1 MMQELYDTTAPK
13 KPTNLSINS
22 DLLRAAKELNINISA
37 TLETML
43 IELVKE
49 RAKENW
55 LKENQ
60 EAISSY
66 NQHVEE
72 NGVFSDEFR
81 SF

>member
-1 MMQELYDTTAPK
+1 MQELYDAKAPK

-22 DLLRAAKELNINISA
+22 DLLRVAKELDINISA
-37 TLETML
+37 TLEAKL
-43 IELVKE
+43 IELVKAQ
-49 RAKENW
+49 AKEKW
-55 LKENQ
+55 LKDNQ

-66 NQHVEE
+66 NQHVED

>member
-1 MMQELYDTTAPK
+1 MQELYDTNAPK

-22 DLLRAAKELNINISA
+22 DLLRIAKDLDINISA
-37 TLETML
+37 TVEARL
-43 IELVKE
+43 IELVREK
-49 RAKENW
+49 AKELW

>member
-1 MMQELYDTTAPK
+1 MQKLYDKNAPK

-22 DLLRAAKELNINISA
+22 DLLRIAKDLDINISA
-37 TLETML
+37 TVEAKLV
-43 IELVKE
+43 ELVREK
-49 RAKENW
+49 AKELW